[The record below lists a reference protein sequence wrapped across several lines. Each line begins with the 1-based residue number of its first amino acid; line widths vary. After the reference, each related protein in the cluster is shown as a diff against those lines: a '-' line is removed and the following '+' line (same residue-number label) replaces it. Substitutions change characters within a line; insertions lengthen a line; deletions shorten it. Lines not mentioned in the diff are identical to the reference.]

1 MALSQA
7 AMRDLRRAC
16 IHEYAHWAVARH
28 FGAAG
33 FVTIVGSRT
42 GPPSWGG
49 RFQMYGDLA
58 DREWRI
64 VALAGTVAECV
75 DEDASVDGLDIIA
88 RLRNDPSLLSAIDAR
103 LAEGFGDDDVAQC
116 LAIVK
121 AVWHEIAG
129 EAEDR
134 ASSVA
139 SESPG

>member
-1 MALSQA
+1 MALCLA

-33 FVTIVGSRT
+33 FVTIVASRT

-49 RFQMYGDLA
+49 RFQMYGELA
-58 DREWRI
+58 DGEWRI

-75 DEDASVDGLDIIA
+75 EEDPGVDALAIIA
-88 RLRNDPSLLSAIDAR
+88 SLRQDPSMLSAIDAQ
-103 LAEGFGDDDVAQC
+103 LAQGFGDDDVLRC

-121 AVWHEIAG
+121 AAWHEIAR
-129 EAEDR
+129 EAGDR
-134 ASSVA
+134 ASSVV
-139 SESPG
+139 SESRG